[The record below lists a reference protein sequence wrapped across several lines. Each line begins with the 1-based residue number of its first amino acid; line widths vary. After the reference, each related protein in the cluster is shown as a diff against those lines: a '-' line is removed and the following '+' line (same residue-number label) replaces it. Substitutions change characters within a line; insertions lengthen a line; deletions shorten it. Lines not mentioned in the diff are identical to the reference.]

1 MKLRIIIIF
10 LITIASACLSQ
21 DILATEKT
29 PNTDS
34 ISISQLPFL
43 DQIGTLEKI
52 IDERIDLSNSSTNN
66 IGNFADFKSIKIA
79 WWSMWIAMASCLFTI
94 LIFAIQALI
103 NSKQGNDIKTERLE
117 NRFNILLN
125 RYESRVQL
133 FEIPNIGKGSKV
145 FNFLF
150 YEYKMLFELFS
161 HKGFIN
167 MNTSLPMSPSD
178 ISSIAMSFVI
188 NGITSDN
195 DGSEND
201 MIYNHYKDI
210 LSIVDYNYM
219 KEQIIHYREDLSS
232 VNPTREPAKVREL
245 NYLAQTYT
253 LFTNY
258 ARYVL
263 EGKTIHWFYGVR
275 FYYIPIIKSLRNIAI
290 FIEQNKKISDKFIQ
304 EDNFIRIIESMLT
317 NSELGFLYA
326 FVHSKENEK
335 IELSETFVTKLIEKS
350 DLPKLYICYEKN

>member
-21 DILATEKT
+21 DILATENT

-125 RYESRVQL
+125 
-133 FEIPNIGKGSKV
+133 
-145 FNFLF
+145 
-150 YEYKMLFELFS
+150 
-161 HKGFIN
+161 
-167 MNTSLPMSPSD
+167 
-178 ISSIAMSFVI
+178 
-188 NGITSDN
+188 
-195 DGSEND
+195 
-201 MIYNHYKDI
+201 
-210 LSIVDYNYM
+210 
-219 KEQIIHYREDLSS
+219 
-232 VNPTREPAKVREL
+232 
-245 NYLAQTYT
+245 
-253 LFTNY
+253 
-258 ARYVL
+258 
-263 EGKTIHWFYGVR
+263 
-275 FYYIPIIKSLRNIAI
+275 
-290 FIEQNKKISDKFIQ
+290 
-304 EDNFIRIIESMLT
+304 
-317 NSELGFLYA
+317 
-326 FVHSKENEK
+326 
-335 IELSETFVTKLIEKS
+335 
-350 DLPKLYICYEKN
+350 